1 MTKLC
6 SAGVHVPG
14 IRMVDAAEG
23 ILGLEWIDG
32 ESVRRLLPG
41 EDGEDEAA
49 LEEYGVTVGMWIG
62 FVGLPRILRVVRR
75 GNEDDWAR
83 AGQDAQGGHCA
94 RRSDDV
100 QYDVAALW
108 RHGRR

>member
-1 MTKLC
+1 
-6 SAGVHVPG
+6 
-14 IRMVDAAEG
+14 MVDAAEG

-41 EDGEDEAA
+41 EVGEGEEDA
-49 LEEYGVTVGMWIG
+49 LGEYGVTVGMWFG
-62 FVGLPRILRVVRR
+62 FAALAWMLRVVRR
-75 GNEDDWAR
+75 VDGDDWAR

-100 QYDVAALW
+100 QYDVAAVW
-108 RHGRR
+108 RHRRC